1 MEFSADQ
8 IAQMVAGTVEGDGS
22 VMISEFAKIEEGG
35 QGSLT
40 FLANPKYTPYLYT
53 TGASAVLVS
62 RSFEPE
68 APVKATLIRVR

>member
-40 FLANPKYTPYLYT
+40 FLSKPQIHPVSLHYRRKRRARGKP
-53 TGASAVLVS
+53 LV
-62 RSFEPE
+62 
-68 APVKATLIRVR
+68 